1 MAVQLVVAIVAFVLI
16 LGLLIFVHEA
26 GHFIAARLAGIKVVE
41 FGMGFPPRLL
51 SFKRGET
58 IYSLNAIPL
67 GGFCK
72 LLGEE
77 DPSKAGSFA
86 SKSAGTRFGVLVAGP
101 LMNAVLPI
109 VLLSIAFMVPRQVVL
124 GDVVID
130 QVAAN
135 SPAAEA
141 GIQVGDTVLSVNGK
155 PVQSAGDVIY
165 DVHLSMG
172 ESTALVLKG
181 ADGVQKTVSLVPRWN
196 PPAGEGAVGV
206 SMNMVNTQEV
216 SQSDPFWVAVP
227 KSGTTIWDTFVL
239 MRNEVAG
246 WFIKKTAPQVTGP
259 VGIFQLTGEASQA
272 GPSYLLQFA
281 AFLSMNLAIV
291 NLFPLPA
298 LDGGRIAFILLEV
311 LRRGK
316 RVSPR
321 TEGLVHLVGF
331 MMLIGLMLV
340 VSYYDILRAIRGE
353 SLVP

>member
-1 MAVQLVVAIVAFVLI
+1 MAVDIIVAVVAFILI
-16 LGLLIFVHEA
+16 LGLLIFVHEL
-26 GHFIAARLAGIKVVE
+26 GHFVAARLAGIKVVE
-41 FGMGFPPRLL
+41 FGMGFPPRLF

-58 IYSLNAIPL
+58 IYSLNAVPL

-77 DPSKAGSFA
+77 DPGKPGSFA
-86 SKSAGTRFGVLVAGP
+86 SKGAAARFGVLVAGP

-109 VLLSIAFMVPRQVVL
+109 VLLSIAFMVPRQVVV
-124 GDVVID
+124 GDVVVE
-130 QVAAN
+130 QVAPN

-141 GIQVGDTVLSVNGK
+141 GIVPGDTVVSV
-155 PVQSAGDVIY
+155 D
-165 DVHLSMG
+165 G
-172 ESTALVLKG
+172 ESIKNSGELIYAIHLNLGEKASLVLRG
-181 ADGVQKTVSLVPRWN
+181 ADGSERTVTLVPRWS
-196 PPAGEGAVGV
+196 PPEGEGAVGIG
-206 SMNMVNTQEV
+206 MNMPDAREV
-216 SQSDPFWVAVP
+216 SQSDAFWVAVP
-227 KSGTTIWDTFVL
+227 KSATTLWDTFTL
-239 MRNEVAG
+239 MRNEIAG
-246 WFIKKTAPQVTGP
+246 WFIKKEAPQVTGP

-281 AFLSMNLAIV
+281 AFLSINLAII

-298 LDGGRIAFILLEV
+298 LDGGRIVFIFLEV

-340 VSYYDILRAIRGE
+340 VSYYDVLRAIRGE